1 MKLIVAALL
10 ESVGHIVNVLFVVGM
25 IFLIFAI
32 VGVSFFK
39 GRLFRCTIAKYDL
52 HTEDTCLYAGGQWK
66 GWDHNFDDVG
76 TGMQT
81 LFVVSS
87 LEGWPDIMHQSLDM
101 SAPINSVP

>member
-39 GRLFRCTIAKYDL
+39 GRLFYCNIAAYDL
-52 HTEDTCLYAGGQWK
+52 HTADTCRHAGGQWK
-66 GWDHNFDDVG
+66 RWDDNFDDVA
-76 TGMQT
+76 TG
-81 LFVVSS
+81 V
-87 LEGWPDIMHQSLDM
+87 
-101 SAPINSVP
+101 